1 MRKILISAVLVLS
14 SISVS
19 FAEHEWS
26 YEGEKGPEHWA
37 QLKPE
42 FFWCKLK
49 NQSPINIEKKYTV
62 KASLPKLNLYYKT
75 AKESEVVNNGHTIQI
90 NIKEDNTLNYNGEK
104 YQLKQFHF
112 HTPSE
117 HTIEKK
123 SYPLEIHFVY
133 KTENGKILVVGVM
146 AKLGK
151 ANKELDK
158 ILNVAP
164 AEEGEKILDKNL
176 NLNNLIPK
184 DKRYITYSGS
194 LTTPPCT
201 EGVRWIVLKKPISIS
216 KQQLEKLKS
225 VMANPNNRPVQEIN
239 SRWIIEGF

>member
-14 SISVS
+14 SISIS

-42 FFWCKLK
+42 FFWCILK

-62 KASLPKLNLYYKT
+62 KASLPRLNLYYKT

-123 SYPLEIHFVY
+123 SYPLEIHFVH
-133 KTENGKILVVGVM
+133 KTEDGKILVVGVM

-176 NLNNLIPK
+176 NLNNLMPK

-201 EGVRWIVLKKPISIS
+201 EGVRWIVLKKTISIS
-216 KQQLEKLKS
+216 KHQLEKLKS